1 MGIFSEKKIRT
12 LMIMLSERKYYVITT
27 FIGLVHA
34 LFGVI
39 FFLTGVIPMAVF
51 NVFSPIIYLSMRG
64 ILKRGKLVVFLFFAY
79 MEIIVHA
86 VLTAYFVG
94 GNSGFGQYII
104 AVVPLGFLGAYEV
117 VKGRKRFT
125 VPLILGIVASTI
137 YILCRQYSYHTAP
150 VYVLPESLEES
161 LFIFNSTGTFVFLL
175 CALLLYTITLND
187 MEQQLLKQN
196 AILNKRA
203 STDPLTNLLNRR
215 SMAKELAVAAGGEA
229 PFAVAMCD
237 IDDFKKVNDS
247 YGHEAGDLV
256 LREVSRIITEAVPE
270 DCPICRWG
278 GEEFVILFNDH
289 SLREA
294 LVVAEQ
300 IRERIAINEIPFYAH
315 TLKITITIGA
325 ASHRDGQSVE
335 ETISDADSKLYIGKG
350 NGKNQVVS

>member
-187 MEQQLLKQN
+187 MEQ
-196 AILNKRA
+196 
-203 STDPLTNLLNRR
+203 
-215 SMAKELAVAAGGEA
+215 
-229 PFAVAMCD
+229 
-237 IDDFKKVNDS
+237 
-247 YGHEAGDLV
+247 
-256 LREVSRIITEAVPE
+256 
-270 DCPICRWG
+270 
-278 GEEFVILFNDH
+278 
-289 SLREA
+289 
-294 LVVAEQ
+294 
-300 IRERIAINEIPFYAH
+300 
-315 TLKITITIGA
+315 
-325 ASHRDGQSVE
+325 
-335 ETISDADSKLYIGKG
+335 
-350 NGKNQVVS
+350 